1 MLGTRSSL
9 TLCMRW
15 GLRAVV
21 ACCAYQLLAPV
32 PSVLPFPGGDL
43 RGPGQ
48 ARPHAEPGRTWALS
62 LPLHGPQ
69 VPLQEDSALHA
80 CDPTPAES
88 LNNGARPKAALRRLS
103 RAETRSDRV
112 WGACWLV
119 GLRLPKSALLAEG
132 DRAVCFSWRSSS
144 SIMGSLAGTL
154 HKGLTQPDQ
163 KGIT

>member
-21 ACCAYQLLAPV
+21 ACCAYRLLAPV

-80 CDPTPAES
+80 CDPTPAGS
-88 LNNGARPKAALRRLS
+88 LNNGAGPKAALRRLS

-112 WGACWLV
+112 WEAWLV
-119 GLRLPKSALLAEG
+119 GSWGFGCPSLLFLLKVTG
-132 DRAVCFSWRSSS
+132 PFV
-144 SIMGSLAGTL
+144 SLGGPPPPSCAA
-154 HKGLTQPDQ
+154 
-163 KGIT
+163 